1 MYFPSQFKLPDIDV
15 SAIPFSFWK
24 QIKEE
29 TAKLVELKKKIDN
42 EQGSQKFVLKTPKV
56 YCSWKAWKNS
66 ENKKM
71 GEVLSYIS
79 ALWVIVKKSSPKNL
93 SADRRPTVGRQTA
106 DRFCGELFFTITA
119 LWAKHQII
127 VFFCLKDCL
136 YLLSLF
142 PRQPRHCQLFSYSG
156 HVWLLMSG
164 RVMMKVVLQGFVV
177 FVNLWSTLNQT
188 FKHHYCFS
196 SLLLFFSLTA
206 LLFFK
211 C

>member
-66 ENKKM
+66 ENNKM

-79 ALWVIVKKSSPKNL
+79 
-93 SADRRPTVGRQTA
+93 
-106 DRFCGELFFTITA
+106 A

-142 PRQPRHCQLFSYSG
+142 PRQPRHCQLFSYCG

-164 RVMMKVVLQGFVV
+164 RVMMKVILQGFVV

-188 FKHHYCFS
+188 FKHHYCFIS
-196 SLLLFFSLTA
+196 FLWQLYSFLSVNY
-206 LLFFK
+206 
-211 C
+211 